1 MSGQHLAFILRVQI
15 LQFYRTSLDDCFR
28 QVLRTQSN
36 IYDKDYLRKQLKAES
51 RYYFSGIVN
60 GATMTI
66 SISYEKILSTQKRES
81 SKNQKQKQ
89 ATKNNKGNRFSY
101 PKTTKRGE
109 IVCFA
114 FFKKI
119 EIVLITSFTILPY
132 YIVRAGTMF
141 RWSA

>member
-1 MSGQHLAFILRVQI
+1 
-15 LQFYRTSLDDCFR
+15 
-28 QVLRTQSN
+28 
-36 IYDKDYLRKQLKAES
+36 
-51 RYYFSGIVN
+51 
-60 GATMTI
+60 MTI

-101 PKTTKRGE
+101 PKTTKRGK

-119 EIVLITSFTILPY
+119 EIVLITILPY

>member
-1 MSGQHLAFILRVQI
+1 
-15 LQFYRTSLDDCFR
+15 
-28 QVLRTQSN
+28 
-36 IYDKDYLRKQLKAES
+36 
-51 RYYFSGIVN
+51 
-60 GATMTI
+60 MTI

-101 PKTTKRGE
+101 PKTTKRGK
-109 IVCFA
+109 IVCSA

-132 YIVRAGTMF
+132 HIVRAGTMF